1 MSKPVIVVK
10 GKEKAE
16 VIHPVDLA
24 GWIEAGWKVE
34 GTEEKEKG
42 PSKRDLLIEEA
53 KGLDLE
59 FAANI
64 SNKDLEALIA
74 AAKTPPPAE

>member
-1 MSKPVIVVK
+1 MSKPVIVIK

-34 GTEEKEKG
+34 GEKPAKEEK
-42 PSKRDLLIEEA
+42 
-53 KGLDLE
+53 
-59 FAANI
+59 
-64 SNKDLEALIA
+64 
-74 AAKTPPPAE
+74 PAE